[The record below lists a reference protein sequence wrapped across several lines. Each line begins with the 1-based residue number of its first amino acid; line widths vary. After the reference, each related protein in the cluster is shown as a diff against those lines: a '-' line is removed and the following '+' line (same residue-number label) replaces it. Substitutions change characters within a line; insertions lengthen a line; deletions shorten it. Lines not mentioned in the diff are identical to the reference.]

1 MKKIILR
8 GLSITGFVFLMMWG
22 LSGLGDLKMFSAF
35 DPISVA
41 LGEFE
46 LTDYVFSKFREPPT
60 VDRRVVIVN
69 IAHASRGELAQAVS
83 IISQH
88 KPKVIGIDSFFNCE
102 GGLYDTVNCPQL
114 LDTLGNLMLSSAIQT
129 AGNVVM
135 VSRLMQSDSLFKTDA
150 GHVFDSIEYSD
161 PIFSDYAQNAFA
173 NLPTGDREGKNA
185 ATYQE
190 DVKICKYIVP
200 KMEVN
205 GKEELA
211 FSVQMAM
218 IYDSAKTKRF
228 LSRGKFDEVI
238 NFRGNVNISDVRVKS
253 YREQMT
259 SVSDFNALCFA
270 LDWDDFVRGE
280 YDSSM
285 FENSVVIMGF
295 LGAYFGDPAWEDKFF
310 TPLNTK
316 VAGRANPDMFGPV
329 IHANVVAMILNEDY
343 IDEIPFSVQ
352 VVIATI
358 ACFLN
363 VLLFYWIDKNWPM
376 IYDGLSVIIQI
387 VEIFIVGVIIIKC
400 FEMFSLKLELSLTMA
415 ALALIGPC
423 FDIYK
428 GIENILIS
436 RLTPKPEEVLT
447 PQEQEIS

>member
-8 GLSITGFVFLMMWG
+8 GISITAFVFLMMWG
-22 LSGLGDLKMFSAF
+22 VSGLGDLKMFSAF

-46 LTDYVFSKFREPPT
+46 LTDYVFSKFREQPN
-60 VDRRVVIVN
+60 VDNRIVIVN

-114 LDTLGNLMLSSAIQT
+114 LDTLGNLMLGSAIEQ

-161 PIFSDYAQNAFA
+161 PIFSDHAKNAFA
-173 NLPTGDREGKNA
+173 NLPTGDQDGKNA

-218 IYDSAKTKRF
+218 MYDSAKTKRF

-238 NFRGNVNISDVRVKS
+238 NFRGNINISDVRVKS

-270 LDWDDFVRGE
+270 IDWDDFVRGQ

-343 IDEIPFSVQ
+343 IDEIPFAMQ
-352 VVIATI
+352 VVIAVFI
-358 ACFLN
+358 CFLN
-363 VLLFYWIDKNWPM
+363 VLLFHWIENRLP
-376 IYDGLSVIIQI
+376 ILYDGLSVIIQ
-387 VEIFIVGVIIIKC
+387 VFEIILVSLLIIYC
-400 FEMFSLKLELSLTMA
+400 FLYFNVKLELSLTIG

-428 GIENILIS
+428 GIENILMS
-436 RLTPKPEEVLT
+436 RLTPKTEEVLT
-447 PQEQEIS
+447 TQEQEIS